1 MLCVIFFCFK
11 QKTAYEMRISD
22 WSSDVCSSDLQ
33 PLYVLHISQRHICHW
48 VLGVAAFGT
57 TAHFRTDKP
66 PLPRQP
72 VCHRLEVAGIPGEAG
87 KTEYRR
93 TVRCPLIVA
102 IVQTKP
108 IMLPPISVFIFRQA
122 RTFPKPEERRVV
134 KECVSMCISRC
145 APYTYKKKK

>member
-72 VCHRLEVAGIPGEAG
+72 VCHRLEGAGIPGEAG

-102 IVQTKP
+102 KAPTKP
-108 IMLPPISVFIFRQA
+108 LLRSQISVSILRHDLTLPSTSPTS
-122 RTFPKPEERRVV
+122 TFATHTRNNVENGKMD
-134 KECVSMCISRC
+134 S
-145 APYTYKKKK
+145 

>member
-1 MLCVIFFCFK
+1 
-11 QKTAYEMRISD
+11 MRISD
-22 WSSDVCSSDLQ
+22 WSSDVCSSD
-33 PLYVLHISQRHICHW
+33 LYVLHISQRHICHW

-93 TVRCPLIVA
+93 TVR
-102 IVQTKP
+102 
-108 IMLPPISVFIFRQA
+108 SS
-122 RTFPKPEERRVV
+122 EERRVG
-134 KECVSMCISRC
+134 KEGVRPLRFRWG
-145 APYTYKKKK
+145 AVH

>member
-1 MLCVIFFCFK
+1 
-11 QKTAYEMRISD
+11 MRISD
-22 WSSDVCSSDLQ
+22 CISDVCSSDLEGNKAGYAQFGQQ

-93 TVRCPLIVA
+93 AEIGRAAGRGKSVSVRLDLGGPRD
-102 IVQTKP
+102 TK
-108 IMLPPISVFIFRQA
+108 
-122 RTFPKPEERRVV
+122 TKN
-134 KECVSMCISRC
+134 
-145 APYTYKKKK
+145 KKTK

>member
-1 MLCVIFFCFK
+1 ML
-11 QKTAYEMRISD
+11 ISD
-22 WSSDVCSSDLQ
+22 WSSDVCSSDL
-33 PLYVLHISQRHICHW
+33 HW

-93 TVRCPLIVA
+93 TVRCPLIVE
-102 IVQTKP
+102 IVQTKH
-108 IMLPPISVFIFRQA
+108 IIRPPISVFIFRLA
-122 RTFPKPEERRVV
+122 LTFPLLSLISPYDDPAATREHESRR
-134 KECVSMCISRC
+134 SHSFLW
-145 APYTYKKKK
+145 AQQSLPNHPYGFHFIQL

>member
-1 MLCVIFFCFK
+1 
-11 QKTAYEMRISD
+11 MRISD
-22 WSSDVCSSDLQ
+22 CISDVCSSDLEGNKAGYAQFGQQ

-102 IVQTKP
+102 ILQTKHIIRP
-108 IMLPPISVFIFRQA
+108 DR
-122 RTFPKPEERRVV
+122 RTTRLTPRH
-134 KECVSMCISRC
+134 ECSYRM
-145 APYTYKKKK
+145 P